1 MDLLDDQYC
10 FACGSLNPIGMH
22 LVFEKSPE
30 RAFTEF
36 TPRREHQG
44 YTGIV
49 HGGIL
54 CILLDEV
61 MAYMAS
67 TLGCNAVTARLEVRF
82 RKPAVVGEPISAM
95 AVIEEDRGKT
105 LALQAELKNP
115 RGQIIAEGRSVF
127 VRGKKH
133 NPQPKST
140 I

>member
-1 MDLLDDQYC
+1 MDLLDDHYC
-10 FACGSLNPIGMH
+10 FACGNLNPIGLC

-30 RAFTEF
+30 RVSTEF

-44 YTGIV
+44 YAGIV

-61 MAYMAS
+61 MAHMAS

-82 RKPAVVGEPISAM
+82 RRPAVVGEPICAT
-95 AVIEEDRGKT
+95 AVTEEDRGKT

-115 RGQIIAEGRSVF
+115 QGQIIAEGRSIF

-133 NPQPKST
+133 NPQPKSAV
-140 I
+140 